1 MRASSLWLIP
11 WLALACAPRLPST
24 TPLGEGPLA
33 RAESQSL
40 AKQAAELEAKAKKES
55 GSGAPDAP
63 PPETPDAP
71 SPETPAPP
79 PPPKTAGETPPPEPA
94 GAKAPA
100 GKKPA
105 TAVVYAGE
113 YVGSDTSTYK
123 MEGMERDEKD
133 DKARTRVEGAGPDI
147 SVTFIDSGSGKDICT
162 LKAQMTGKTGSF
174 AAGQKCWG
182 SDGPGMTG
190 TLTRGSASFEDKK
203 LVIDADFDIQVGGE
217 GDFKMSGKLH
227 YHFEGTR
234 K

>member
-1 MRASSLWLIP
+1 MRLPSLWLLP
-11 WLALACAPRLPST
+11 WLALGCAPQLPST
-24 TPLGEGPLA
+24 TPLGEGPQVK
-33 RAESQSL
+33 AESL
-40 AKQAAELEAKAKKES
+40 LREEEDKALEAKAKKAPTA
-55 GSGAPDAP
+55 GASEAPPPEAPAPP
-63 PPETPDAP
+63 PPETPA
-71 SPETPAPP
+71 A
-79 PPPKTAGETPPPEPA
+79 PPPKTAGESPKPEPA
-94 GAKAPA
+94 GSKAPA

-105 TAVVYAGE
+105 TPVVYAGE

-190 TLTRGSASFEDKK
+190 TLTRGSASFDDKK

-217 GDFKMSGKLH
+217 GDFKMSGTLH